1 MSERDS
7 SEFETS
13 EFCLKTET
21 RVSVQ
26 KQEMD
31 FDRTVIPEQIQG
43 LDFNKS
49 TQHKYRFQGQAS
61 GWTVEC
67 GSCRKSVTKNLSFG
81 L

>member
-13 EFCLKTET
+13 EFYLKTET

-26 KQEMD
+26 KTQEMD

-49 TQHKYRFQGQAS
+49 SSSPKRNPDFRVRPVG
-61 GWTVEC
+61 
-67 GSCRKSVTKNLSFG
+67 G

>member
-21 RVSVQ
+21 RVSVP
-26 KQEMD
+26 KTQEMD

-43 LDFNKS
+43 SDFDKS
-49 TQHKYRFQGQAS
+49 SSSPNTNPDFRVRPVG
-61 GWTVEC
+61 
-67 GSCRKSVTKNLSFG
+67 G